1 MFRLIGNKRHH
12 GTRRPG
18 PCASEARQ
26 GSSRHQPSTPSPTPN
41 RAWPGS
47 HAPAREHDARGNG
60 GGFAALEAFC
70 RRVAG
75 VSRLYWCNSPRL
87 LAPSTWSELDRGPLT
102 AQFPRLVAP
111 STLGELDRGPLMA
124 RIPRLLVV
132 RPRFGAA
139 RRPHRRPTRR
149 QTSTTGCRRR
159 GGLRSGYNGALPRA
173 PLARSPLRCEREP
186 AIACANPQYRT

>member
-1 MFRLIGNKRHH
+1 MFRLIGNKRHR

-47 HAPAREHDARGNG
+47 HAPAREHDTRGNG
-60 GGFAALEAFC
+60 GGFAPCGASL

-87 LAPSTWSELDRGPLT
+87 VAPSTW
-102 AQFPRLVAP
+102 
-111 STLGELDRGPLMA
+111 GELDRGPLMA
-124 RIPRLLVV
+124 RIPRLPVV
-132 RPRFGAA
+132 RPRFGVVW
-139 RRPHRRPTRR
+139 RPKCRPPRR
-149 QTSTTGCRRR
+149 QTSTTGCRWR
-159 GGLRSGYNGALPRA
+159 GVLRLGGSDAWPGVS
-173 PLARSPLRCEREP
+173 LASEPLRCEREP

>member
-1 MFRLIGNKRHH
+1 MIVARGELHAKFVWATPAALGRLGLARVLR
-12 GTRRPG
+12 TR
-18 PCASEARQ
+18 PCSPAPPTPS
-26 GSSRHQPSTPSPTPN
+26 GSSGLCHTF
-41 RAWPGS
+41 
-47 HAPAREHDARGNG
+47 G
-60 GGFAALEAFC
+60 GGFAPLEASL

-87 LAPSTWSELDRGPLT
+87 LAPST
-102 AQFPRLVAP
+102 
-111 STLGELDRGPLMA
+111 LGELDRWPLMA
-124 RIPRLLVV
+124 RIPRLPVV

-159 GGLRSGYNGALPRA
+159 GFLHLGGSDAWPGVS
-173 PLARSPLRCEREP
+173 LASEPLRCEREP